1 MSVTPKRS
9 RANRG
14 ESQYKVI
21 EAWLEE
27 QCRLLGPG
35 SPLPS
40 EKQLSEKFRVSRM
53 TVRHAMQALTAS
65 GRIERRQGLG
75 TFVGAPDVHRQ
86 ESVLCSF
93 TEEMAERGIRVT
105 SQLLAT
111 DVGVRPNIAA
121 MMGLPTDAWLVTVD
135 RVRLADGVPLA
146 REQVYLPMKYQAV
159 LERDLANG
167 SLHNAL
173 LDLGVVFV
181 GATAAVTA
189 RLATAEELDLLRMT
203 GPAAVLV
210 ESRLSTDINSE
221 VVAHAETAYVGSRW
235 AIDTSTSAP
244 ATPGAQASTLI
255 GAPTN

>member
-1 MSVTPKRS
+1 MSETQKRP
-9 RANRG
+9 RN

-53 TVRHAMQALTAS
+53 TVRHAMQGLTSS
-65 GRIERRQGLG
+65 GRIERRQGRG
-75 TFVGAPDVHRQ
+75 TFVGSPDVHRQ

-93 TEEMAERGIRVT
+93 SQEMAQRGIRVT
-105 SQLLAT
+105 SRVLAT
-111 DVGVRPNIAA
+111 DVGVCPTVAA
-121 MMGLPTDAWLVTVD
+121 IMGLPTDAWVVTVD

-146 REQVYLPMKYQAV
+146 REQVFLPRKYQDV

-167 SLHNAL
+167 SLHEAL
-173 LDLGVVFV
+173 LDLGVAFA

-189 RLATAEELDLLRMT
+189 RLATDEELGLLNIA

-210 ESRLSTDINSE
+210 ESRLTTDVDAE
-221 VVAHAETAYVGSRW
+221 VVAHAETTYVGSRW
-235 AIDTSTSAP
+235 AIGTSTTASP
-244 ATPGAQASTLI
+244 GTPQATSLVGLTTT
-255 GAPTN
+255 G